1 MIGSSASIGRSMI
14 SDPKVA
20 VGILFSL
27 ALFPSQCPAS
37 DPEVVFQAEADAH
50 RAPHGRGN
58 LYAPEVFWTGKEYRL
73 WFGGQGTD
81 GHDRIHLAT
90 STDGQN
96 WKQHGVVLED
106 PTANH
111 CNDPSV
117 VEDNGMLYMYYTR
130 AGSGVTDEIAVATSS
145 DGVRWMRRGTAIAPG
160 KSGAWDSWSV
170 GRPSVLVENGVFRMW
185 YDGRKDLPPSA
196 PDPKAPKSDHS
207 QRFVG
212 YATSQDGL
220 HWRKHGGEPVY
231 DHDAGGVHVLRTG
244 DHLSM
249 LIEGRLG
256 TEMAT
261 SKDGVQWT
269 SLGIL
274 LGRFEGALERHG
286 HVTPFLLR
294 DWDGRGATLY
304 YGAAT
309 EEAWNANTLCRRR
322 LSKRQWQALL
332 SAEPIA
338 EASEGR
344 E

>member
-1 MIGSSASIGRSMI
+1 MIP
-14 SDPKVA
+14 DPTVV
-20 VGILFSL
+20 VGLLFGVL
-27 ALFPSQCPAS
+27 LLPPPPPAL
-37 DPEVVFQAEADAH
+37 DPEVVFRSEADTH

-58 LYAPEVFWTGKEYRL
+58 LYAPEIYWTGNHYRL

-111 CNDPSV
+111 CNDPSIV
-117 VEDNGMLYMYYTR
+117 DSNGLLYMYYTR

-145 DGVRWMRRGTAIAPG
+145 DGLRWKKQGTAIARG
-160 KSGAWDSWSV
+160 ESGAWDAWSV
-170 GRPSVLVENGVFRMW
+170 GRPSVLIENGVFRMW
-185 YDGRKDLPPSA
+185 YDGRKDLPPGA

-212 YATSQDGL
+212 YATSSDGL
-220 HWRKHGGEPVY
+220 RWRKHGDVPVY

-249 LIEGRLG
+249 LVEGRMG

-261 SKDGVQWT
+261 SRDGIQWK
-269 SLGIL
+269 SLGVL
-274 LGRFEGALERHG
+274 VGRSEGASERHG

-294 DWDGRGATLY
+294 DWDGMGATLY
-304 YGAAT
+304 YGAASKET
-309 EEAWNANTLCRRR
+309 WNENVLCRRR

-332 SAEPIA
+332 SAEPIG
-338 EASEGR
+338 ERNEG
-344 E
+344 EE